1 MKGGDAA
8 KLSKELE
15 RLQGMK
21 GGLMKPELKAYP
33 TPQNSHPKHKTLNT
47 KHKTHNTKHLTLN
60 LNARP
65 ETLNP

>member
-21 GGLMKPELKAYP
+21 GGLMKPELKANP
-33 TPQNSHPKHKTLNT
+33 PKT
-47 KHKTHNTKHLTLN
+47 KLDAKY
-60 LNARP
+60 
-65 ETLNP
+65 